1 MDQQMIQA
9 LMGVFQQ
16 GLQILQQ
23 AQTGGS
29 APPGPMGAAPGAP
42 PMGQP
47 PMGGG
52 APGGAPPM
60 DDGMDDDDDE
70 DMYDSDDGGDDMDDD
85 AAGDDGMGGG
95 ASLHDRVSQLE
106 GHTGLKKSARG
117 SLSDRLDALESQLLG
132 QEYEGPMVDR
142 VAQLEKAAGLGYPGD
157 DGAPDEIPLDSLI
170 KSAIQQGIQKG
181 MAELV
186 QADPGNNDDIPDV
199 RSMRKSAREARYGQR
214 RGQQTI
220 TTDAELVKA
229 ASQFGWRDDELDEPV
244 TLGDALMMQYH
255 AQQGGEPLPY
265 DPGDDDD

>member
-1 MDQQMIQA
+1 MDQQMVQA

-29 APPGPMGAAPGAP
+29 APPGPMGAASGAP

-47 PMGGG
+47 LMG
-52 APGGAPPM
+52 GGAPPM
-60 DDGMDDDDDE
+60 DDGMDEDDDE
-70 DMYDSDDGGDDMDDD
+70 DMYDADDGDDMDDD
-85 AAGDDGMGGG
+85 AAGDDDGMGGG

-186 QADPGNNDDIPDV
+186 QADEIPDV
-199 RSMRKSAREARYGQR
+199 RSMRKSARDARYGQR
-214 RGQQTI
+214 RGQRTI

-229 ASQFGWRDDELDEPV
+229 AASQFGWNDDELDEPV

>member
-29 APPGPMGAAPGAP
+29 APPGMMGAAPGAP

-52 APGGAPPM
+52 VPPM
-60 DDGMDDDDDE
+60 DDGMDEDDDE
-70 DMYDSDDGGDDMDDD
+70 DMYDEDDGDMDDMDD
-85 AAGDDGMGGG
+85 AAADDGMGGG
-95 ASLHDRVSQLE
+95 QSLHDRVSQLE

-117 SLSDRLDALESQLLG
+117 SLGDRLDALESELLG

-142 VAQLEKAAGLGYPGD
+142 VAQLEKAAGISYPSD
-157 DGAPDEIPLDSLI
+157 DAPDEIPLDSLI

-186 QADPGNNDDIPDV
+186 ANDGDIPDV
-199 RSMRKSAREARYGQR
+199 QSMRKSARGDRYGQR
-214 RGQQTI
+214 RGQRTI

-229 ASQFGWRDDELDEPV
+229 ASQFGWADDELDEPV

>member
-47 PMGGG
+47 PMGS
-52 APGGAPPM
+52 GAPPM
-60 DDGMDDDDDE
+60 DDDADDDE
-70 DMYDSDDGGDDMDDD
+70 DMYDDDDGDMDDD
-85 AAGDDGMGGG
+85 AAGDDDGMGGG
-95 ASLHDRVSQLE
+95 QSLHDRVSQLE

-117 SLSDRLDALESQLLG
+117 SLSDRLDALESELLG

-142 VAQLEKAAGLGYPGD
+142 VAQLEKAAGISYTSD
-157 DGAPDEIPLDSLI
+157 APDEIPLDSLI
-170 KSAIQQGIQKG
+170 KSAIQQGIQRG

-186 QADPGNNDDIPDV
+186 ANDGNIPDV
-199 RSMRKSAREARYGQR
+199 QSMRKSARGDRYGQR
-214 RGQQTI
+214 RGQRTI

-229 ASQFGWRDDELDEPV
+229 ASQFGWDDDELDEPV

>member
-1 MDQQMIQA
+1 MDQQMVQA

-52 APGGAPPM
+52 APPM
-60 DDGMDDDDDE
+60 DDDADDDE
-70 DMYDSDDGGDDMDDD
+70 DMYDADDGDDMDDD
-85 AAGDDGMGGG
+85 AAGDDDGMGGG
-95 ASLHDRVSQLE
+95 QSLHDRVSQLE

-142 VAQLEKAAGLGYPGD
+142 VAQLEKAAGISFPED

-186 QADPGNNDDIPDV
+186 QADPGNDDEIPDV
-199 RSMRKSAREARYGQR
+199 RSMRKSARDARYGQR
-214 RGQQTI
+214 RGQRTI

-229 ASQFGWRDDELDEPV
+229 ASQFGWSDDDLDEPV
-244 TLGDALMMQYH
+244 TFGDALLMQYNV
-255 AQQGGEPLPY
+255 QQGGEPLPY